1 MIRHRVRGHRK
12 ELTVWAERVTRR
24 RRKTITATTKTR
36 PASASTT
43 ARRMTGG
50 VRPAAQT
57 TASTSIPQTNSDAAI
72 TAVACKN
79 SRARWERCHLSS
91 CSADAT
97 GSLTIGSPV
106 PCPGEA
112 SRNRNR
118 FISALC
124 PDWSLVTVR
133 STGNVAVAGG
143 AAGCPGCC
151 RSRQPAALGVALA
164 AEQLVVTHVTP
175 PTVILLGNAL

>member
-106 PCPGEA
+106 PCPGGQAATAIGSYQPFARIGPSSRFAAQVMSLWLAVRRDVQDAVEA
-112 SRNRNR
+112 GNRPH
-118 FISALC
+118 SAW
-124 PDWSLVTVR
+124 PWRRSSWSL
-133 STGNVAVAGG
+133 
-143 AAGCPGCC
+143 
-151 RSRQPAALGVALA
+151 
-164 AEQLVVTHVTP
+164 
-175 PTVILLGNAL
+175 PT